1 MSPHMPSQSC
11 IRLPAARL
19 AAGLIMLLG
28 LATAGCNFGLEIE
41 NPKDDPTDPDDT
53 GGGPGP
59 GTWYRD
65 ADGDGYGNPNE
76 VVRTSTQP
84 SGYVADSTDCDD
96 TNATAF
102 PGGTEVCD
110 GADNDCNG
118 TVDDNPADGDTWYT
132 DSDLDGFGDP
142 LAPVVAC
149 DQPAGTVTNTLD
161 CADTDPREP
170 VIADALNGNTGGAG
184 TVSDP
189 VASLQEAIFMATG
202 CVIAQPG
209 TYTEAIDFG
218 GRSLT
223 VTGLEGAMSTTID
236 PGTSPCGV
244 GSPLSCVSAVTI
256 ASNTNASPTLQGF
269 TIRGGSGA
277 SFYSST
283 STTCADSAPSHEGQ
297 NTCTVHLYEYC
308 GGGIRIEGDDPHL
321 VDLAIVD
328 NVLPDFTQ
336 QSSGSFEQIWR
347 YSYGGGI
354 CVQGGVVSLEG
365 VTIGN
370 NQADTGGGIYATSG
384 SVLTL
389 SQVDLSTN
397 IASDGGGVF
406 LDGADLS
413 ATNALLACNQAD
425 VDGGGVF
432 TAGGTVSLTN
442 VSLYGNA
449 CSISGDA
456 RGSELFQQGSGTVQL
471 NNTVVQATSS
481 AWALYGSSTGQ
492 FSYNDVYNSSSGV
505 RTYGGSFTA
514 GTRDI
519 SEDPSFVDA
528 HCSSS
533 SRPSFALAGSSPAI
547 DAGDP
552 EAAYN
557 DADGSRNDMGAYG
570 GPYGVWP

>member
-1 MSPHMPSQSC
+1 MLPLTPRHSC
-11 IRLPAARL
+11 IRAPSASLGAGLVLLFAGL
-19 AAGLIMLLG
+19 AA
-28 LATAGCNFGLEIE
+28 ACNFGLDIE
-41 NPKDDPTDPDDT
+41 NPKDDPTIPDDT

-65 ADGDGYGNPNE
+65 ADGDGYGNPDE
-76 VVRTSTQP
+76 VVRATSQP
-84 SGYVADSTDCDD
+84 TGYVADSTDCDD
-96 TNATAF
+96 TEATAF

-118 TVDDNPADGDTWYT
+118 TVDDNPIDGDTWYS
-132 DSDLDGFGDP
+132 DGDLDSFGDP
-142 LAPVVAC
+142 SAPVVAC
-149 DQPAGTVTNTLD
+149 DQPSGTVTNTLD
-161 CADTDPREP
+161 CDDGDPREP
-170 VIADALNGNTGGAG
+170 VIADALSGNTGGAG

-189 VASLQEAIFMATG
+189 VASLQAAIMMASG
-202 CVIAQPG
+202 CVLAQPG
-209 TYTEAIDFG
+209 TYAEAIDFG
-218 GRSLT
+218 GRSIT
-223 VTGLEGAMSTTID
+223 VTGIQGAMSTTID
-236 PGTSPCGV
+236 PGTIACSV
-244 GSPLSCVSAVTI
+244 GDPLSCISAVTI
-256 ASNTNASPTLQGF
+256 ASNSNASPTLAGF

-277 SFYSST
+277 TFYSST

-308 GGGIRIEGDDPHL
+308 GGGVRVEGDDPHL

-347 YSYGGGI
+347 YSYGGGV

-370 NQADTGGGIYATSG
+370 NQADTGGGIYATNG

-389 SQVDLSTN
+389 ERVDLSTN

-442 VSLYGNA
+442 VSFYANA
-449 CSISGDA
+449 CSTSGDQ
-456 RGSELFQQGSGTVQL
+456 RGSELFQQGSGTAQF
-471 NNTVVQATSS
+471 NNVVVQATSS
-481 AWALYGSSTGQ
+481 VWALYGSDTGQ
-492 FSYNDVYNSSSGV
+492 FSYNDVYNSSSGAK
-505 RTYGGSFTA
+505 TYGGSFTA

-519 SEDPSFVDA
+519 NEDPSFTDA

-533 SRPSFALAGSSPAI
+533 SRPSFTLAGSSPAI

-552 EAAYN
+552 DAAYN

-570 GPYGVWP
+570 GPAGTW